1 MAEAISENGYFQT
14 KLAEF
19 QAKFDEFEGVLSA
32 VTSAQVTDPE
42 LKAEQTELIGRA
54 DMIQNVIRKTKDSI
68 NWAEMQ
74 LKQLGDTLGD
84 LGVFPVVAIAVA
96 AAAIVGAIAYM
107 SSWISDAYAWA
118 KKAEI
123 ADTVARAGGSPEAIQ
138 QAIAER
144 TGGIFGNIGV
154 IGILALGLGAIWWM
168 QNRG

>member
-1 MAEAISENGYFQT
+1 MAETIENNGYFQG

-19 QAKFDEFEGVLSA
+19 QAKYDEFEGVLSA
-32 VTSAQVTDPE
+32 ITSAKVTDPE
-42 LKAEQTELIGRA
+42 LKAEQGELIGRA

-74 LKQLGDTLGD
+74 MQQLSDTLGD
-84 LGVFPVVAIAVA
+84 LGVFPVVAVAVA

-123 ADTVARAGGSPEAIQ
+123 ADTVAAAGGSPDAIQ
-138 QAIAER
+138 RAIAER
-144 TGGIFGNIGV
+144 SGFGNIGV
-154 IGILALGLGAIWWM
+154 IGMLALIGAVVWWS